1 MRRNVLEDGGRGS
14 VTFSRPRIWNG
25 SPLPTQLTK
34 RAKGRTMITG
44 RVYEVGD
51 EVRVD
56 IEVDGVRYEGRHGFS
71 GGGRGKESLV
81 ILFGMAILGL
91 VILTVLVGG

>member
-81 ILFGMAILGL
+81 RALRQ
-91 VILTVLVGG
+91 VGG